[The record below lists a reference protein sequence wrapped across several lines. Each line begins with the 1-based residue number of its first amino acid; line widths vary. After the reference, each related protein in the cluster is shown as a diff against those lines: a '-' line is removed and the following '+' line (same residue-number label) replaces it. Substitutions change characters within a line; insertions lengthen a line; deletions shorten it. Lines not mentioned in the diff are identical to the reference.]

1 MLHTKIM
8 YCIHKSMRG
17 AELLRH
23 LPHRNVGRAEIIL
36 HPRMG
41 GHCVVPRNGPAY
53 LGAKVVENGP
63 AWRVLDD
70 ELEQLHRRIG
80 QASSGFDEEDSE
92 VIRVRGEIPE
102 DGPIPSYLACGP
114 DLLDPGDASSW
125 EDRVAVGIERRSGKV
140 GGRGGIA
147 DGHIDIPPVG
157 GGDETAVGPGQ
168 SRVPG
173 EGATGAKV
181 GDRLPG
187 ADLEACVVAPGFV
200 AEVGDAGVVG
210 RGEYEGLLGE
220 D

>member
-1 MLHTKIM
+1 M

-17 AELLRH
+17 AELPRR
-23 LPHRNVGRAEIIL
+23 LPHRNVGVGAEIIL

-41 GHCVVPRNGPAY
+41 GHCVAPRNGPAY
-53 LGAKVVENGP
+53 LGTKVVKDGL

-70 ELEQLHRRIG
+70 ELDQLHRRID
-80 QASSGFDEEDSE
+80 QASKDGK
-92 VIRVRGEIPE
+92 VIRVSGEIPE
-102 DGPIPSYLACGP
+102 DGPIPSYLADDP

-125 EDRVAVGIERRSGKV
+125 EDRVAVGIEHRSGEV
-140 GGRGGIA
+140 GRGGGVA

-168 SRVPG
+168 FRVPG

-187 ADLEACVVAPGFV
+187 ADLKGSVVASGFV

-210 RGEYEGLLGE
+210 RGEYEGLLRE

>member
-1 MLHTKIM
+1 M
-8 YCIHKSMRG
+8 
-17 AELLRH
+17 
-23 LPHRNVGRAEIIL
+23 IL
-36 HPRMG
+36 TSLIAG
-41 GHCVVPRNGPAY
+41 S
-53 LGAKVVENGP
+53 
-63 AWRVLDD
+63 AWRLV
-70 ELEQLHRRIG
+70 
-80 QASSGFDEEDSE
+80 ASTRKMARCSGS
-92 VIRVRGEIPE
+92 E

-125 EDRVAVGIERRSGKV
+125 EDRDAVGIEHRSGKV

-187 ADLEACVVAPGFV
+187 ADLEGSVVALGFV

>member
-1 MLHTKIM
+1 M
-8 YCIHKSMRG
+8 YCINKSMRG
-17 AELLRH
+17 AELPRH

-92 VIRVRGEIPE
+92 VIRVRGEVPE
-102 DGPIPSYLACGP
+102 DGPIPSLFSRGR
-114 DLLDPGDASSW
+114 DLLDPRDAGRR
-125 EDRVAVGIERRSGKV
+125 EDRVAVGI
-140 GGRGGIA
+140 A
-147 DGHIDIPPVG
+147 DCHIDVSPVG
-157 GGDETAVGPGQ
+157 GGDETAVGPGR

-187 ADLEACVVAPGFV
+187 AGPIWRVALWPRASSQRSV
-200 AEVGDAGVVG
+200 TLVLSAGGSTRGSLG
-210 RGEYEGLLGE
+210 RTERMEE
-220 D
+220 